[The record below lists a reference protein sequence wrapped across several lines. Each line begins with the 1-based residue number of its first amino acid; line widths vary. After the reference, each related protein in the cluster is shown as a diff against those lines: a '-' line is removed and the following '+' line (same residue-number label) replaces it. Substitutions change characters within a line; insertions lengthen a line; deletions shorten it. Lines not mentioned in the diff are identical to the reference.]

1 MEQAIED
8 RSPAPAPTLS
18 ERRRAAWSHG
28 EFQRI
33 ASAHTAV
40 GALLCQSAD
49 VRPGQRVL
57 DVAAGTGNASLAAA
71 ARGADVIAT
80 DFVPELLEVAERRA
94 NVEGLPLQTM
104 VADAQELPFDDE
116 SFDVVLS
123 TFGAMFAADQTRAAS
138 ELLRVC
144 CRGGRIA
151 MANWTPGGLVG
162 TNLQILRGYLAQRA
176 PTAPSTDWGTPQRLR
191 ELFGDRISDL
201 KIVHRTTDMC
211 AASSQALV
219 ELHRE
224 HLPPVR
230 AAFASLTTDDQQAHL
245 AAALAADLD
254 RYNRACD
261 GTLLAAAEYLEVI
274 ATKGSAA

>member
-1 MEQAIED
+1 ME
-8 RSPAPAPTLS
+8 LS
-18 ERRRAAWSHG
+18 ERRRAAWEHG
-28 EFQRI
+28 EFQQI

-71 ARGADVIAT
+71 ARGADVIAS
-80 DFVPELLEVAERRA
+80 DFVPELLEVAQRRA
-94 NVEGLPLQTM
+94 KAESLALQTAI
-104 VADAQELPFDDE
+104 ADAQDLPFEDE

-123 TFGAMFAADQTRAAS
+123 TFGAMFAADQPRAAC

-144 CRGGRIA
+144 RRGGRIA

-162 TNLQILRGYLAQRA
+162 TNLEILRGHLASRGPA
-176 PTAPSTDWGTPQRLR
+176 APSTDWGIPRRLR
-191 ELFGDRISDL
+191 ELLGDRISDL
-201 KIVHRTTDMC
+201 RIIHRTTDMC
-211 AASSQALV
+211 AASPQALV
-219 ELHRE
+219 ELHRQ

-230 AAFASLTTDDQQAHL
+230 AAFGSLTTNEQRAQL
-245 AAALAADLD
+245 AAALATDLD
-254 RYNRACD
+254 RYNRAAD

-274 ATKGSAA
+274 ATKS

>member
-1 MEQAIED
+1 MTQAVEHHSSASD
-8 RSPAPAPTLS
+8 LS
-18 ERRRAAWSHG
+18 ERRREAWAHG

-49 VRPGQRVL
+49 VHPAQRVL

-80 DFVPELLEVAERRA
+80 DFVPELLEVAQRRA
-94 NVEGLPLQTM
+94 KAESLVLQTAL
-104 VADAQELPFDDE
+104 ADAHELPFEDE

-123 TFGAMFAADQTRAAS
+123 TFGAMFAVDQPRAAA

-144 CRGGRIA
+144 RRGGRIA

-162 TNLQILRGYLAQRA
+162 ANLEILRGYLASGG
-176 PTAPSTDWGTPQRLR
+176 PTSRSTDWGVPRRLR

-201 KIVHRTTDMC
+201 RIIHRTTDMC
-211 AASSQALV
+211 AASAHALV

-230 AAFASLTTDDQQAHL
+230 NAFGSLTTDQQRAEL
-245 AAALAADLD
+245 AAALAADFD
-254 RYNRACD
+254 RYNRAAD

-274 ATKGSAA
+274 ATKS